1 MSIINLEKVSLT
13 LNKINIIQ
21 DITFALN
28 KKEVISIVGFS
39 GAGKSTIL
47 RIIAGLTKPTSGCVY
62 FSNKLISSNKN
73 IVPTGQR
80 NIALMFQE
88 DVLFPHLTV
97 YKNIAFGVE
106 GVSHKEKDK
115 QVLHYL
121 KEFGLLEKKNNFPN
135 SLSGG
140 EKQRVAL
147 ARVLITKPKALLMD
161 EPFSNLDSNLRK
173 EICNY
178 TLETLKKNNIPVI
191 FVTHDIE
198 EAMSISDRIIVMKK
212 GKILQIDTPKK
223 LYSSPYN
230 KCVAE
235 MLGSINQ
242 FEIESDVKGR
252 LFTPFGSIKCNK
264 CKSKDK
270 FCAQKK
276 HFCIIR
282 PENLVVSKR
291 GVKAKVINKYFLGA
305 SWAYQLDL
313 GAKFPI
319 LNITNCKREF
329 KKNQYIRV
337 NANKK
342 NILIFK
348 E

>member
-13 LNKINIIQ
+13 LDNLNIIN
-21 DITFALN
+21 DITFSLN
-28 KKEVISIVGFS
+28 KKEVISIVGPS
-39 GAGKSTIL
+39 GSGKSSIL
-47 RIIAGLTKPTSGCVY
+47 RIIAGLTKPTEGYVY
-62 FSNKLISSNKN
+62 FSNKLISSNKD

-97 YKNIAFGVE
+97 FKNIAFGIE
-106 GVSHKEKDK
+106 RTPHKEKEK
-115 QVLHYL
+115 LVLHYL
-121 KEFGLLEKKNNFPN
+121 KEFGLLEKKNYFPN

-198 EAMSISDRIIVMKK
+198 EAMSVSDRIIVMKR

-223 LYSSPYN
+223 VYNSPYN

-235 MLGSINQ
+235 MLGSTNQ
-242 FEIESDVKGR
+242 FEIESDTKGR
-252 LFTPFGSIKCNK
+252 LLTPFGSISCNI
-264 CKSKDK
+264 CKSKNK
-270 FCAQKK
+270 SCLEKK

-282 PENLVVSKR
+282 PENITISKR

-313 GAKFPI
+313 GTKYPI
-319 LNITNCKREF
+319 LNITNCKREL

>member
-1 MSIINLEKVSLT
+1 MSVVNLKKVSLT
-13 LNKINIIQ
+13 LNKLNILE
-21 DITFALN
+21 DITFSLN
-28 KKEVISIVGFS
+28 KKEIISIVGPS
-39 GAGKSTIL
+39 GAGKSSIL
-47 RIIAGLTKPTSGCVY
+47 RIIAGLIKPTEGYVY

-97 YKNIAFGVE
+97 YKNIAFGLE
-106 GVSHKEKDK
+106 RTSYKEKEK
-115 QVLHYL
+115 KVLHYL
-121 KEFGLLEKKNNFPN
+121 KEFSLLEKKNNFPN

-198 EAMSISDRIIVMKK
+198 EAMSVSDRIIVMKR

-223 LYSSPYN
+223 VYSSPHN

-235 MLGSINQ
+235 MLGSTNQ
-242 FEIESDVKGR
+242 FEIESDAKGR
-252 LFTPFGSIKCNK
+252 LLTPFGCISCNK
-264 CKSKDK
+264 CTSKSK

-282 PENLVVSKR
+282 PENIVISKS

-313 GAKFPI
+313 GGKFPI

-329 KKNQYIRV
+329 EKNQYIYV

>member
-1 MSIINLEKVSLT
+1 MSVINLEKVSLT
-13 LNKINIIQ
+13 LNKLNILN
-21 DITFALN
+21 DITFSLN
-28 KKEVISIVGFS
+28 KKEVISIVGPS
-39 GAGKSTIL
+39 GAGKSSVL
-47 RIIAGLTKPTSGCVY
+47 RIIAGLIKPTEGYVY
-62 FSNKLISSNKN
+62 FSNKLISTNKN
-73 IVPTGQR
+73 IIPTGKR

-97 YKNIAFGVE
+97 YKNISFGIE
-106 GVSHKEKDK
+106 GKTNKEKEK
-115 QVLHYL
+115 LVLHYL
-121 KEFGLLEKKNNFPN
+121 KEFGLLEKKNNFPS

-147 ARVLITKPKALLMD
+147 ARVLITKPKAILMD

-198 EAMSISDRIIVMKK
+198 EAMSISNRIIIMKN
-212 GKILQIDTPKK
+212 GRILQIDTPKK
-223 LYSSPYN
+223 IYSNPHN

-235 MLGSINQ
+235 MLGLINQ
-242 FEIESDVKGR
+242 FEIESDANGK
-252 LFTPFGSIKCNK
+252 LFTPFGSINCNK
-264 CKSKDK
+264 CKKKSK

-276 HFCIIR
+276 HFCVIR
-282 PENLVVSKR
+282 PENLVVGKK
-291 GVKAKVINKYFLGA
+291 GVKAKIINKYFLGA
-305 SWAYQLDL
+305 SWAYQLEL
-313 GAKFPI
+313 GEKLPL
-319 LNITNCKREF
+319 LNISNCKREF
-329 KKNQYIRV
+329 KINQFIRV
-337 NANKK
+337 STSKK

>member
-13 LNKINIIQ
+13 LNKLNILQ
-21 DITFALN
+21 DITFSLN
-28 KKEVISIVGFS
+28 KREVVSILGPS
-39 GAGKSTIL
+39 GAGKSSIL
-47 RIIAGLTKPTSGCVY
+47 RIIAGLIKPTEGYVY

-97 YKNIAFGVE
+97 YKNIAFGLE
-106 GVSHKEKDK
+106 QTSYKEKEK
-115 QVLHYL
+115 KVLHYL
-121 KEFGLLEKKNNFPN
+121 KEFNLLEKKNNFPN

-161 EPFSNLDSNLRK
+161 EPFSNLDINLRK

-178 TLETLKKNNIPVI
+178 TLETLKKNDIPVI
-191 FVTHDIE
+191 FVTHDVE
-198 EAMSISDRIIVMKK
+198 EAMSVSDRIIVMKE
-212 GKILQIDTPKK
+212 GKILQIDSPKK
-223 LYSSPYN
+223 LYNSPKN
-230 KCVAE
+230 KCVVN
-235 MLGSINQ
+235 MLGSTNQ
-242 FEIESDVKGR
+242 FEIKADAKGK
-252 LFTPFGSIKCNK
+252 LFTPFGSVSCKKCTSIN
-264 CKSKDK
+264 K
-270 FCAQKK
+270 FCQQKK

-282 PENLVVSKR
+282 PENIIISKR

-313 GAKFPI
+313 GVKFPI
-319 LNITNCKREF
+319 LNITNCKREL

-337 NANKK
+337 NASKK
-342 NILIFK
+342 DIFIFQ

>member
-13 LNKINIIQ
+13 LDKLNIIK
-21 DITFALN
+21 DITFSLN
-28 KKEVISIVGFS
+28 KKEVIAIVGPS
-39 GAGKSTIL
+39 GAGKSSIL
-47 RIIAGLTKPTSGCVY
+47 RIIAGLTKPTEGYVY
-62 FSNKLISSNKN
+62 FSNKLISSNEN

-97 YKNIAFGVE
+97 YKNIAFGIE
-106 GVSHKEKDK
+106 RTPYKEKEK
-115 QVLHYL
+115 QVLHFL
-121 KEFGLLEKKNNFPN
+121 KEFSLLEKKNNFPN

-161 EPFSNLDSNLRK
+161 EPFSNLDRNLRK

-178 TLETLKKNNIPVI
+178 TLETLKKSNIPVI

-198 EAMSISDRIIVMKK
+198 EAMSVSDRIIVMKK

-223 LYSSPYN
+223 VYSNPHN

-235 MLGSINQ
+235 MLGSTNQ
-242 FEIESDVKGR
+242 FELESDDKGR
-252 LFTPFGSIKCNK
+252 LFTPFGSISCNK
-264 CKSKDK
+264 CNSKYK

-276 HFCIIR
+276 HYCIIR
-282 PENLVVSKR
+282 PENIVISKK

-319 LNITNCKREF
+319 LHITNCKREF

>member
-13 LNKINIIQ
+13 LNKLNIVK
-21 DITFALN
+21 DISFSLN
-28 KKEVISIVGFS
+28 NKEVVSILGPS
-39 GAGKSTIL
+39 GSGKSSIL
-47 RIIAGLTKPTSGCVY
+47 RIIAGLIKPTEGHVY
-62 FSNKLISSNKN
+62 FNNKLISSNKS

-97 YKNIAFGVE
+97 YKNIAFGLE
-106 GVSHKEKDK
+106 RDSYKKK
-115 QVLHYL
+115 KKKVLHFL

-161 EPFSNLDSNLRK
+161 EPFSNLDINLKK

-178 TLETLKKNNIPVI
+178 TLETLRKNNIPVI
-191 FVTHDIE
+191 FVTHDVE

-212 GKILQIDTPKK
+212 GKILQIDTPKR
-223 LYSSPYN
+223 LYNSPSN
-230 KCVAE
+230 KCVAN
-235 MLGSINQ
+235 MLGSTNQ
-242 FEIESDVKGR
+242 FEIEADARGKLS
-252 LFTPFGSIKCNK
+252 TPFGNINCNK
-264 CKSKDK
+264 CSSINK
-270 FCAQKK
+270 FCQQKK

-282 PENLVVSKR
+282 PENIVISKR

-319 LNITNCKREF
+319 LNITNCKTEL
-329 KKNQYIRV
+329 KKNQYIKV
-337 NANKK
+337 NASKK
-342 NILIFK
+342 DIFIFQ

>member
-13 LNKINIIQ
+13 LNKMNIIQ

-28 KKEVISIVGFS
+28 KKEVISIVGSS

-106 GVSHKEKDK
+106 GVSHKEKEK

-121 KEFGLLEKKNNFPN
+121 KEFGLMEKKNNFPN

-276 HFCIIR
+276 HLCIIR

-313 GAKFPI
+313 GTKFPI
-319 LNITNCKREF
+319 LNITNCKKEF

>member
-1 MSIINLEKVSLT
+1 MSIINLEKISLT
-13 LNKINIIQ
+13 LNKLNIIE
-21 DITFALN
+21 DITFSLN
-28 KKEVISIVGFS
+28 KKEVISIVGPS
-39 GAGKSTIL
+39 GAGKSSVL
-47 RIIAGLTKPTSGCVY
+47 RIIAGLIKPTEGYVY
-62 FSNKLISSNKN
+62 FSDKLISSSKN
-73 IVPTGQR
+73 IIPTGQR

-97 YKNIAFGVE
+97 YRNIAFGIE
-106 GVSHKEKDK
+106 NKPIKKKEKIVE
-115 QVLHYL
+115 QYL
-121 KEFGLLEKKNNFPN
+121 KEFGLLEKKNNFPS

-173 EICNY
+173 ELCNH

-198 EAMSISDRIIVMKK
+198 EAMSISDRILVMKK

-223 LYSSPYN
+223 VYSNPIN

-242 FEIESDVKGR
+242 FEIESDANGN
-252 LFTPFGSIKCNK
+252 LATPFGSINCNK
-264 CKSKDK
+264 CRNKNK

-282 PENLVVSKR
+282 PEKLVIGKR

-305 SWAYQLDL
+305 SWAYQLEL
-313 GAKFPI
+313 SAKLPL

-329 KKNQYIRV
+329 KKNQLIRV
-337 NANKK
+337 NAKK
-342 NILIFK
+342 KDILIFK

>member
-13 LNKINIIQ
+13 LDRLNIIK
-21 DITFALN
+21 DITFSLN
-28 KKEVISIVGFS
+28 KKEVISIVGPS
-39 GAGKSTIL
+39 GAGKSSIL
-47 RIIAGLTKPTSGCVY
+47 RIIAGLTRPTEGNVY
-62 FSNKLISSNKN
+62 FSDKLISSNKS

-97 YKNIAFGVE
+97 FKNIAFGIE
-106 GVSHKEKDK
+106 RIPHKEKEK
-115 QVLHYL
+115 QVLHFL
-121 KEFGLLEKKNNFPN
+121 KEFDLLDKKNCFPN

-198 EAMSISDRIIVMKK
+198 EAMSVSDRIIVMKK
-212 GKILQIDTPKK
+212 GKILQIDTPKNI
-223 LYSSPYN
+223 YNRPHN

-235 MLGSINQ
+235 MLGSTNQ
-242 FEIESDVKGR
+242 FQIESDTKGR
-252 LFTPFGSIKCNK
+252 LFTPFGSINCNK
-264 CKSKDK
+264 CSSNNK
-270 FCAQKK
+270 FCAQTK

-282 PENLVVSKR
+282 PENIVISKR

-319 LNITNCKREF
+319 LNITNCKKELKR
-329 KKNQYIRV
+329 NQYIRV
-337 NANKK
+337 NASKK
-342 NILIFK
+342 HILIFQ

>member
-13 LNKINIIQ
+13 LDSLNIVK
-21 DITFALN
+21 DITFSLN
-28 KKEVISIVGFS
+28 KKEVISIVGPS
-39 GAGKSTIL
+39 GAGKSSIL
-47 RIIAGLTKPTSGCVY
+47 RIIAGLTKPTEGYVY

-73 IVPTGQR
+73 IVPTGKR

-97 YKNIAFGVE
+97 FKNIAFGIE
-106 GVSHKEKDK
+106 RTPNKEKEK

-147 ARVLITKPKALLMD
+147 ARVLVTKPKALLMD
-161 EPFSNLDSNLRK
+161 EPFSNLDSSLRK

-178 TLETLKKNNIPVI
+178 TLESLKKHNIPVI

-198 EAMSISDRIIVMKK
+198 EAMSASDRIVVMKR

-223 LYSSPYN
+223 VYSSRHN

-235 MLGSINQ
+235 MLGSTNQ
-242 FEIESDVKGR
+242 FEIESDAKGT
-252 LFTPFGSIKCNK
+252 LLTPFGSISCNK
-264 CKSKDK
+264 CTSKNK

-282 PENLVVSKR
+282 PENIVISKR

-313 GAKFPI
+313 GGKFPI

-329 KKNQYIRV
+329 EKNQYIYV